1 MPCRHGWAPRQLT
14 RRDLHSALVRAS
26 CRSITWE
33 ELALPS
39 HGRHPFHVGVTATE
53 ASAAVPTAGADDP
66 RDDQHDHEL
75 TPAEL
80 AGFVAELVDARA
92 TIDFLKGRVSA
103 LTSLLDRSANTAYE
117 CYDCADLRI
126 TLHSAE
132 QSLASSAEPPPSAQ
146 VRGAVLSQ
154 PCRILTM
161 STPRPLRDQ
170 SVLS

>member
-1 MPCRHGWAPRQLT
+1 MPSFARAAGVLPGRSWRLPVLVVT
-14 RRDLHSALVRAS
+14 RTD
-26 CRSITWE
+26 
-33 ELALPS
+33 
-39 HGRHPFHVGVTATE
+39 
-53 ASAAVPTAGADDP
+53 ASAAVPTAGDDP
-66 RDDQHDHEL
+66 QLDQDDPEL
-75 TPAEL
+75 TPTEL

-92 TIDFLKGRVSA
+92 TIAFLKGRVST

-132 QSLASSAEPPPSAQ
+132 QSLASSAEPPPNAQ

-154 PCRILTM
+154 PCRILIM

-170 SVLS
+170 PVLS